1 MSSQDN
7 TVVFDIGTSFLKVGF
22 SHDSDPKVIPSIV
35 EDGQTFESIVKN
47 GIVQDWEKLV
57 PLVKRAV
64 KSLGDFD
71 LDCILVT
78 NPLFC
83 SNEYKNNLMKFFF
96 HFGFK
101 RVYFSLQ
108 APLVLYSRGITIGI
122 VVQCGHTTT
131 SIVPVLEGFVDPGK
145 VKRLSITGETI
156 SEYLLQLL
164 QTRSN
169 SSSLLGKAVID
180 EIKEDLCYCAK
191 SIEEDRKLVKE
202 TCSLLKTVKLRTGES
217 ITIESERFEC
227 VEVYF
232 TPSLYDIDEI
242 GLSDAVFDVVQ
253 ECDIDV
259 RREMYKN
266 IVLW

>member
-1 MSSQDN
+1 MSSQDK

-22 SHDSDPKVIPSIV
+22 SHYSDPKVIPSTVV
-35 EDGQTFESIVKN
+35 EDGQTYEPIEN
-47 GIVQDWEKLV
+47 GIVQDWDRLV
-57 PLVKRAV
+57 PVVKKAV
-64 KSLGDFD
+64 KSLGDFA

-78 NPLFC
+78 YPLFC
-83 SNEYKNNLMKFFF
+83 SDEYKNNLMKFFF

-101 RVYFSLQ
+101 RVHVSFQ
-108 APLVLYSRGITIGI
+108 APLVLYSRGITSGI
-122 VVQCGHTTT
+122 VVQCGHGIT
-131 SIVPVLEGFVDPGK
+131 SVVPVLEGFVDPSK
-145 VKRLSITGETI
+145 AKRLSITGETI
-156 SEYLLQLL
+156 SDYLLQLL
-164 QTRSN
+164 QTRST
-169 SSSLLGKAVID
+169 SSSLLGKTVID

-202 TCSLLKTVKLRTGES
+202 TCSLLKTVKLSTGES
-217 ITIESERFEC
+217 IKIESERFEC

-232 TPSLYDIDEI
+232 TPSFCDIDEI